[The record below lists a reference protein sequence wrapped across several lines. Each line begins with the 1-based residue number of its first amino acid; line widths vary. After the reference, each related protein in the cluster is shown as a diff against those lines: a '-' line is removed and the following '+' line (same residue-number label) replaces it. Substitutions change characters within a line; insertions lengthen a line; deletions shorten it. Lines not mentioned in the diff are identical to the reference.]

1 MPTNVVTPAGRLDSL
16 TAPEFLKMVNAATGP
31 GVTGLVMDLAEVPYV
46 SSAGLRVILIAA
58 KMLAAQGGRLAL
70 CGLGAQVAEVFAL
83 SRFDV
88 IANLSLHADRADALR
103 ALA

>member
-1 MPTNVVTPAGRLDSL
+1 MTTSVVAAAGRLDSSS
-16 TAPEFLKMVNAATGP
+16 APQFLATVNAATGP
-31 GVTGLVMDLAEVPYV
+31 GITGLVMDLGDVPYM

-58 KMLAAQGGRLAL
+58 KTLAARGGRLAL
-70 CGLGAQVAEVFAL
+70 CGLAPQVAEVIAL

-88 IANLSLHADRADALR
+88 IANLSVHPDRSDALR